1 MYQNPDD
8 NSVKMNVN
16 NNNDEKIEADAV
28 VADNEMEITVSEE
41 SVNGINH
48 DSKGSPEICLTK
60 QKQGS
65 SLQATTSSQTLQTLF
80 GPLDPDLLEDTSMEE
95 SEEIE
100 PETPTQMR
108 EKLKRKKKTKKKG
121 GKRKKCKTDS
131 EETTFHSEEERKK
144 IIEEFQG
151 SPNIKTK
158 VTFSIG
164 KTA

>member
-1 MYQNPDD
+1 
-8 NSVKMNVN
+8 
-16 NNNDEKIEADAV
+16 
-28 VADNEMEITVSEE
+28 
-41 SVNGINH
+41 
-48 DSKGSPEICLTK
+48 
-60 QKQGS
+60 
-65 SLQATTSSQTLQTLF
+65 
-80 GPLDPDLLEDTSMEE
+80 MEE

-108 EKLKRKKKTKKKG
+108 EKLKRKNKIKTEKKG
-121 GKRKKCKTDS
+121 GKRKKCKPDS